1 MLRGMICAAFVA
13 ALAIGGPGPAAA
25 QDSSGAAAADHLTA
39 EEARAFSK
47 EIEQTLAAR
56 GAVVAIVFRAGRP
69 REDLPE
75 GFAYTHGAF
84 WVYQPARLP
93 DGREVKGYAV
103 QNLYSGDGDS
113 LPVTKSKLVQDFPFD
128 FAAGSHEDDVAI
140 IVPTREVQ
148 QRLYGVIA
156 SPAYSA
162 LHVDEYSLV
171 SNPADAR
178 YQNCN
183 EFMLD
188 VLAAAVWETADYAQI
203 KVNLAASFKPSRVKA
218 GGLKRLFA
226 PLVDGRLRTG
236 DHDGPV
242 ETATFE
248 SLAAF
253 MQTHGYAQDVLQLET
268 GGAAAAF
275 TLP

>member
-1 MLRGMICAAFVA
+1 MLRVMICAAALA
-13 ALAIGGPGPAAA
+13 ALATGAPAPAAA

-47 EIEQTLAAR
+47 EIEQALAAR
-56 GAVVAIVFRAGRP
+56 GAVVAFVFRAGRP

-75 GFAYTHGAF
+75 GFGYTHGAF
-84 WVYQPARLP
+84 WVYQPALLP

-103 QNLYSGDGDS
+103 HNLYSGDGES
-113 LPVTKSKLVQDFPFD
+113 LPETKSKLAQDFPFD

-156 SPAYSA
+156 SPAYGA
-162 LHVDEYSLV
+162 LHVEDYSLV

-183 EFMLD
+183 EFLLD

-203 KVNLAASFKPSRVKA
+203 KVNLAASFTPSRVKPGA
-218 GGLKRLFA
+218 LKRLFA
-226 PLVDGRLRTG
+226 PLVDARLRTG

-242 ETATFE
+242 ETVTFE

-253 MQTHGYAQDVLQLET
+253 MQDHGYADEVLRLAR
-268 GGAAAAF
+268 GAEASAS
-275 TLP
+275 

>member
-1 MLRGMICAAFVA
+1 MLRGIICAATLA
-13 ALAIGGPGPAAA
+13 ALATGGPGPAAA

-47 EIEQTLAAR
+47 EIEQALAAR
-56 GAVVAIVFRAGRP
+56 GAVVALVFRAGRP

-75 GFAYTHGAF
+75 GFSYTHGAF

-93 DGREVKGYAV
+93 DGREVKGYTV
-103 QNLYSGDGDS
+103 HNLFSGDGES
-113 LPVTKSKLVQDFPFD
+113 LPATKSKLVLGFPFD

-140 IVPTREVQ
+140 IVPTRAVQ

-156 SPAYSA
+156 SPAYAA
-162 LHVDEYSLV
+162 LHVEDYSLV

-183 EFMLD
+183 EFLLD

-203 KVNLAASFKPSRVKA
+203 KANLAASFTPSRVNA
-218 GGLKRLFA
+218 GTLKRLFA
-226 PLVDGRLRTG
+226 PLVDARLRTG

-242 ETATFE
+242 ETVTFE

-253 MQTHGYAQDVLQLET
+253 MQDYGYADEVLRLAR
-268 GGAAAAF
+268 GAQASAS
-275 TLP
+275 